1 MFTKNLH
8 KLKQK
13 MSEDNIDLSI
23 ITDDDSIYYFTGY
36 HDFLHM
42 DFNRPTL
49 LIVSNDHQ
57 TYYVFLRGL
66 QRLARPIT
74 WCHEDRL
81 TCSQNLLPKLR
92 SPESDLL
99 GLGHPSLQLWLTFR
113 IRGKIGDCFTSPS
126 PIGMVKK
133 KK

>member
-57 TYYVFLRGL
+57 TYL
-66 QRLARPIT
+66 IT
-74 WCHEDRL
+74 PLLDALLIPENCPVDKVETWNDGIGNEWKE
-81 TCSQNLLPKLR
+81 LLPQIINKHKNISIEKL
-92 SPESDLL
+92 
-99 GLGHPSLQLWLTFR
+99 
-113 IRGKIGDCFTSPS
+113 KINS
-126 PIGMVKK
+126 IVKS
-133 KK
+133 